1 MEVLSSLAVL
11 GLCRCTLALSS
22 CSQRGPCSS
31 CGLRAAYCGGF
42 SSCSPQAPECQGS
55 GVVTHG
61 HSAPAACGIFPNQE
75 RILNRW
81 TTREVLC
88 TLLIRRRTQ
97 IRASLIAQ
105 LVKNLPAMWETR
117 VRFLGWEDLLE
128 KEMATHS
135 SILACRIPWTE
146 EPDRL

>member
-11 GLCRCTLALSS
+11 GLCRCTRALSS
-22 CSQRGPCSS
+22 CSQRGPRSS
-31 CGLRAAYCGGF
+31 CGLRAAHCGGF

-88 TLLIRRRTQ
+88 TLLICLRTP
-97 IRASLIAQ
+97 IRASLVAH
-105 LVKNLPAMWETR
+105 LVKNLPAVQETL
-117 VRFLGWEDLLE
+117 VQFLGREDPPE
-128 KEMATHS
+128 KGEATYS
-135 SILACRIPWTE
+135 SVLGLPLW
-146 EPDRL
+146 LS